1 MIRALWTLVKIS
13 IVVAVVLWVAERPG
27 TITIDWMQY
36 KLTFHVG
43 FFLLSVMAVVVVGI
57 FIFSI
62 IKYALDLPKNIQ
74 RYSDIKD
81 KDKGL
86 KALTLGMCA
95 VASGDKKSANYQSI
109 RANRFLGEE
118 EPLSLLLSAQAAR
131 LDGREHDAAT
141 KFANLISQKEV
152 SFLGLKGLLQSALD
166 AGDYEGAREIGHE
179 ALKQNPSQ
187 DWLLQVVYDL
197 ELRLR
202 NWDCAVK
209 VLYSAEKNGV
219 IPVNKA
225 NSDRVAM
232 ILARADEAGQSG
244 DETSLFRMLQK
255 AYKVDPRFIPTV
267 TRLAGMYLDRGKR
280 KAALSIVEKAWK
292 STPHPDLVALWGRA
306 APVAKD
312 GDEAMA
318 RMRWFEKL
326 LNLDPKSV
334 EGLQATAMAA
344 MEAGLWGEARKH
356 LERAESIRPNVNLY
370 KLWSKLE
377 DRTTQNDEDVRKWLN
392 KAADAPRERV
402 WVCSE
407 TGRIYGHWVPVSDRG
422 LFNTIIWDFPQGKPI
437 VSNDFIARPNTSSL
451 LLESKNK
458 QA

>member
-13 IVVAVVLWVAERPG
+13 IVVAAVVWVAERPG

-43 FFLLSVMAVVVVGI
+43 FFLLSLMVLVMVGI
-57 FIFSI
+57 FIFSM
-62 IKYALDLPKNIQ
+62 IKYVLDLPKNIQ

-86 KALTLGMCA
+86 KALTLGLCA
-95 VASGDKKSANYQSI
+95 VASGDRKSAIYQAV

-141 KFANLISQKEV
+141 KFANLISNNEV

-179 ALKQNPSQ
+179 AMKQNPRQ
-187 DWLLQVVYDL
+187 DWILQVVYDL
-197 ELRLR
+197 DIRLR
-202 NWDCAVK
+202 NWDSAVK

-232 ILARADEAGQSG
+232 ILARADESAHSG
-244 DETSLFRMLQK
+244 DETTMFRMLQK
-255 AYKVDPRFIPTV
+255 AYKLDRRFVPTV

-280 KAALSIVEKAWK
+280 KAAISIIEEAWK
-292 STPHPDLVALWGRA
+292 FSPHPDLVILWDHA
-306 APVAKD
+306 APEAKE

-318 RMRWFEKL
+318 RMRWFERL
-326 LNLDPKSV
+326 QALNPQSV
-334 EGLQATAMAA
+334 EGLQATASVM
-344 MEAGLWGEARKH
+344 MEAGLWGDARKH
-356 LERAESIRPNVNLY
+356 LEAAQKIRPNVNLY
-370 KLWSKLE
+370 KLWARLE
-377 DRTTQNDEDVRKWLN
+377 ERTNQDDEAVREWLQ

-402 WVCSE
+402 WICTE
-407 TGRIYGHWVPVSDRG
+407 TGRIYEQWEPISDQG
-422 LFNTIIWDFPQGKPI
+422 LFNTIIWDFPQRKPMI
-437 VSNDFIARPNTSSL
+437 SNDVSAKPNTASL
-451 LLESKNK
+451 LLESKSK
-458 QA
+458 RA

>member
-1 MIRALWTLVKIS
+1 MIRALWTLAKIS
-13 IVVAVVLWVAERPG
+13 IVVAIVLWVAERPG
-27 TITIDWMQY
+27 TIIIDWMQY

-43 FFLLSVMAVVVVGI
+43 FFILSLMTVVVLGI
-57 FIFSI
+57 FIFST
-62 IKYALDLPKNIQ
+62 IKYVLDLPKNIQ
-74 RYSDIKD
+74 RYNDIKD

-86 KALTLGMCA
+86 KALTLGICA

-141 KFANLISQKEV
+141 KFAHLISQKEV

-179 ALKQNPSQ
+179 ALKQNPTQ
-187 DWLLQVVYDL
+187 DWLLQVVYGL
-197 ELRLR
+197 EVRLR
-202 NWDCAVK
+202 NWDSAVK
-209 VLYSAEKNGV
+209 VLYTAEKNGA
-219 IPVNKA
+219 ISVNKA

-232 ILARADEAGQSG
+232 ILAQADEAGRSG
-244 DETSLFRMLQK
+244 NETNLFRLLQK

-280 KAALSIVEKAWK
+280 KAALSIIEEVWK
-292 STPHPDLVALWGRA
+292 ITPHPDLVTLWGMA
-306 APVAKD
+306 VPAGKE

-326 LNLDPKSV
+326 LELNPKSV
-334 EGLQATAMAA
+334 EGLQAAA
-344 MEAGLWGEARKH
+344 RASMEAGLWGEARRH
-356 LERAESIRPNVNLY
+356 LEQAESIRPNVNLY
-370 KLWSKLE
+370 KLWAKLE
-377 DRTTQNDEDVRKWLN
+377 DRTTQNDEAVREWLS
-392 KAADAPRERV
+392 KAADAPSERV
-402 WVCSE
+402 WICSE
-407 TGRIYGHWVPVSDRG
+407 TGRIYGQWSPISDRG
-422 LFNTIIWDFPQGKPI
+422 LFNTIIWDFPQGKTVI
-437 VSNDFIARPNTSSL
+437 SNDFVPKPSADSL

-458 QA
+458 RA